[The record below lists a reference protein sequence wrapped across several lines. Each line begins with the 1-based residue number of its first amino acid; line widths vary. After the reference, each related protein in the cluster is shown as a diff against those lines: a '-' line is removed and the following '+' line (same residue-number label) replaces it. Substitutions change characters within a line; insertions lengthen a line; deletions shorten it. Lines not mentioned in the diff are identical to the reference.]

1 MIRTKLTFF
10 TLMAAGLLGTMC
22 TNLSE
27 ECARTLSCGSDGA
40 SGGGSAIGGS
50 TGNSGGNA
58 AVSGGMSAG
67 GSGGLIA
74 GAPSI
79 GGAAGTLPCGKL
91 CDGAEPFCDVV
102 HGKCVQCRG
111 QLDCVTGLCE
121 VGAGKCVECLSNETC
136 VGPAAARCSNAG
148 ACATCTDN
156 SQCAHIPG
164 KNVCSA
170 GACVACAAHSDCP
183 LPDKAQCSAQSS
195 SCTACTDDTQCAH
208 IPGKNVCSAGACVQ
222 CTGTKAE
229 ACGFSG
235 SDRLVCDSIN
245 KTCSTL
251 RAGKT
256 DVCQPCVSDAQCMPG
271 RLCVQ
276 ETLNSGQKLGFA
288 CFWKEGD
295 PQVGA
300 PANCFIDGRP
310 FSKLLASASS
320 IDGATANICTLR
332 VSSCLAFKQF
342 SNVICATTATIPMA
356 DDSKCGVVPGVDAR
370 CAEVQ
375 PEAFSCTMT
384 CGSNKDC
391 RFDCDM
397 IPGICKFN

>member
-91 CDGAEPFCDVV
+91 CDGAEPFCDVLR
-102 HGKCVQCRG
+102 GSCVQCRA
-111 QLDCVTGLCE
+111 QLDCVTGFCE

-136 VGPAAARCSNAG
+136 VGPAAARCSKG
-148 ACATCTDN
+148 VCTACLDN

-195 SCTACTDDTQCAH
+195 SCTACTDDAQCAH

-229 ACGFSG
+229 ACGAF
-235 SDRLVCDSIN
+235 VCDSMS

-251 RAGKT
+251 TAGTADLCK
-256 DVCQPCVSDAQCMPG
+256 PCVSDAHCKPG

-276 ETLNSGQKLGFA
+276 EIVNGKMLGFA
-288 CFWKEGD
+288 CFWKKGD
-295 PQVGA
+295 AQNSA
-300 PANCFIDGRP
+300 PANCSPDGRP
-310 FSKLLASASS
+310 YARALNATS
-320 IDGATANICTLR
+320 IDGVTADICTLK
-332 VSSCLAFKQF
+332 VSSCLALKQF
-342 SNVICATTATIPMA
+342 GNDICKGTDDMTT
-356 DDSKCGVVPGVDAR
+356 CGAVPGVDAR
-370 CAEVQ
+370 CVSAETG
-375 PEAFSCTMT
+375 FKCTMT
-384 CGSNKDC
+384 CGGNEDC
-391 RFDCDM
+391 IFNCDTS
-397 IPGICKFN
+397 PTPRTCNLNPL

>member
-1 MIRTKLTFF
+1 MMKTRLALSCLLIA
-10 TLMAAGLLGTMC
+10 LMAPAC
-22 TNLSE
+22 SE
-27 ECARTLSCGSDGA
+27 SFLDCRETVTCV
-40 SGGGSAIGGS
+40 
-50 TGNSGGNA
+50 GNSGGNA

-121 VGAGKCVECLSNETC
+121 VGAGKCVECLSHETC
-136 VGPAAARCSNAG
+136 VGPAVARCSNAG
-148 ACATCTDN
+148 VCATCTDN
-156 SQCAHIPG
+156 SQCAHIPE

-170 GACVACAAHSDCP
+170 GACVACKSHSDCTMA
-183 LPDKAQCSAQSS
+183 DKAQCSAQSS

-229 ACGFSG
+229 ACGSQD
-235 SDRLVCDSIN
+235 SVPLVCDSIN
-245 KTCSTL
+245 KTCSML
-251 RAGKT
+251 KAGKAGL
-256 DVCQPCVSDAQCMPG
+256 CEPCVSDAHCKPG

-276 ETLNSGQKLGFA
+276 ETVNGQKLGFA

-295 PQVGA
+295 TQNLA
-300 PANCFIDGRP
+300 PANCSLNGRP
-310 FSKLLASASS
+310 FIKQELNASS
-320 IDGATANICTLR
+320 IDGAKADLCTLR
-332 VSSCLAFKQF
+332 VSSCLAFQQF
-342 SNVICATTATIPMA
+342 SDVACTEPAMA
-356 DDSKCGVVPGVDAR
+356 DSKCGAVPGVDAR
-370 CAEVQ
+370 CAVMQ
-375 PEAFSCTMT
+375 PEVFKCTMT
-384 CGSNKDC
+384 CGSNEDC
-391 RFDCDM
+391 ISPFNCDTDQT
-397 IPGICKFN
+397 PRICKFSQW

>member
-1 MIRTKLTFF
+1 MKTRLALPCL
-10 TLMAAGLLGTMC
+10 LMALIALMAPAC
-22 TNLSE
+22 SE
-27 ECARTLSCGSDGA
+27 SFVDCRETVTCA
-40 SGGGSAIGGS
+40 
-50 TGNSGGNA
+50 GNSGGNA

-67 GSGGLIA
+67 GSGGLMA

-79 GGAAGTLPCGKL
+79 GGSAGTLPCGKL
-91 CDGAEPFCDVV
+91 CSGAEPFCDVLR
-102 HGKCVQCRG
+102 GSCVQCRG
-111 QLDCVTGLCE
+111 QLDCVTGFCE

-136 VGPAAARCSNAG
+136 VGPAAARCSKG
-148 ACATCTDN
+148 VCTACLDN

-170 GACVACAAHSDCP
+170 GACVACAAHSDCTMA
-183 LPDKAQCSAQSS
+183 DKAQCSAQSS

-229 ACGFSG
+229 ACGSQD
-235 SDRLVCDSIN
+235 SVPLVCDSIN

-320 IDGATANICTLR
+320 IDGATANICTLSI
-332 VSSCLAFKQF
+332 SSCLALQQFK
-342 SNVICATTATIPMA
+342 NVICATTATIPTA